1 MEGNW
6 SRWKRVTQGYLA
18 DYLGQ
23 IFFDTKSNIL
33 RISCGHIPEI
43 VGHEMK
49 QKLSGNIHS
58 SDCPKNHKYVNSLRP
73 RNQATALSPLLW
85 VEVTPNG
92 RNSYTLGRGYQRV
105 WKHGWSQT
113 HCIHPAWLLG
123 WYDRPWHCS
132 KTAETRRIFGSSQE

>member
-1 MEGNW
+1 MEGELEQMKEGH
-6 SRWKRVTQGYLA
+6 SRLIDRLFGPN
-18 DYLGQ
+18 
-23 IFFDTKSNIL
+23 FFDTKSNIL

-43 VGHEMK
+43 AGHEMK
-49 QKLSGNIHS
+49 QKLSENIHS

-105 WKHGWSQT
+105 
-113 HCIHPAWLLG
+113 
-123 WYDRPWHCS
+123 
-132 KTAETRRIFGSSQE
+132 